1 MVAKGSLG
9 DSVQAGGGRAG
20 AVDVAL
26 VDPRRH
32 RLFEASV
39 NIALGRFLHRFPRL
53 GSQSLTSTRALK
65 AGEEQGVVEIS
76 KTILFSPAVIC
87 AIASCQEARICC
99 ERHLSYLT

>member
-1 MVAKGSLG
+1 MVAKGPLG

-39 NIALGRFLHRFPRL
+39 DVALGRFLHRFPRL

-65 AGEEQGVVEIS
+65 AGEEQEVGIRI
-76 KTILFSPAVIC
+76 TILFSPAVIR

-99 ERHLSYLT
+99 ETHLSHLA

>member
-9 DSVQAGGGRAG
+9 DSVKAGGGRAG

-39 NIALGRFLHRFPRL
+39 NVALGRFLHRSPRL

-65 AGEEQGVVEIS
+65 AGEEHGIRIR
-76 KTILFSPAVIC
+76 KTVPFSPAVIC

-99 ERHLSYLT
+99 ERHLSHLA